1 MTESD
6 QKPSGDMAA
15 YPIDK
20 TCSGEVFSVASCNEV
35 TRSQILSRYTRGPG
49 MFVCADSI
57 TLLVDGSQTLSQMLE
72 AIDQAATTVDL
83 ETYIIAADHTGQ
95 KFLESMCQAVGRGV
109 NVRLLYDY
117 AGSMWLPNSFVN
129 KLADVGVDVRVFHPV
144 AITRP
149 TWASNR
155 RDHRKLLVVDEK
167 TTFTGGL
174 NISDDHAA
182 LTDGGKG
189 WRDTHVRIEGQD
201 AARAAMGSFEYAWQK
216 AIPWQQTRN
225 KGTILKAGIRR
236 LRHPVSMQKLFSR
249 QTTHPVYPQDAIA
262 VQLLGNR
269 EFKLRKRIHNAYLH
283 AIDHA
288 NHYIL
293 IENAYFIPTIDIRLA
308 LSRAVRRGVR
318 VAVILARDSDVPL
331 AAYASRHLYT
341 GLLKAGIRIF
351 EWPTAMMH
359 AKTAVIDDAWA
370 IVGSYNFDH
379 RSLFYNLES
388 AVLVADPAFAKKLR
402 EQTVADVVQCTE
414 ITLDQHR
421 QRKPHHKLLETMA
434 YFLRAW
440 L

>member
-1 MTESD
+1 M
-6 QKPSGDMAA
+6 
-15 YPIDK
+15 
-20 TCSGEVFSVASCNEV
+20 FSVASSNEM
-35 TRSQILSRYTRGPG
+35 TRAQILSRYTRGPG

-57 TLLVDGSQTLSQMLE
+57 TLLVDGSQTLSQMLD
-72 AIDQAATTVDL
+72 AIDQAAATVDL

-95 KFLESMCQAVGRGV
+95 KFLEAMCRAIERGV
-109 NVRLLYDY
+109 SVRLLYDY

-129 KLADVGVDVRVFHPV
+129 TLADSGVDVRVFHPL

-149 TWASNR
+149 TWAFNR

-167 TTFTGGL
+167 ITFTGGL

-182 LTDGGKG
+182 LTDGGRG

-216 AIPWQQTRN
+216 AIPWRQTRD

-236 LRHPVSMQKLFSR
+236 LRHPVSKQKLFSR
-249 QTTHPVYPQDAIA
+249 QTTHPTYPLNSIA

-283 AIDHA
+283 AINHA

-293 IENAYFIPTIDIRLA
+293 IENAYFIPAIEIRLA
-308 LSRAVRRGVR
+308 LSRAVQRGVQ
-318 VAVILARDSDVPL
+318 VAVVLARDSDVPL
-331 AAYASRHLYT
+331 AGYASRYLYT

-379 RSLFYNLES
+379 RSLFHNLES

-402 EQTVADVVQCTE
+402 EQTTADITQCTE
-414 ITLDQHR
+414 VTLDRH
-421 QRKPHHKLLETMA
+421 QRRNLHHKWLEMMT
-434 YFLRAW
+434 YFLRTW